1 MIRVV
6 FMGRKRQAACVLEW
20 LISHPQVDVV
30 AALTDFH
37 LAGSPTAAVAENHG
51 IPMYLYDDAQSVI
64 DSGELQFELGVS
76 FGYWRVVKEP
86 MLSAPRLGIINVH
99 PAPLPELRG
108 RGGYNIALI
117 EEHPE
122 YGVTAHYMN
131 EGVDTG
137 PIIAGLEVP
146 IDPKT
151 DTALDLGERAM
162 AAAVD
167 LSSKAMTSTGKPEPS
182 GSHPMKAPGLWL
194 GGNALPPRP
203 RWCWTSWAGT
213 TPSSPPTVAPYRYSL
228 HHPVNCP
235 VDKGLDHLLPAT
247 HRCRIDVVSEDDR
260 VAFGEA
266 HPSGE
271 KGFPDAIVPSCVT
284 VFDQ

>member
-137 PIIAGLEVP
+137 PIIGGLEVP

-167 LSSKAMTSTGKPEPS
+167 LCKTVVTSAVTAAPSQLRTTPNEGGRSFCWNEIEPLKQIVEGDDVDRKARAFWFPPYEGAWVTAGGQRVTATPQVVLDE
-182 GSHPMKAPGLWL
+182 L
-194 GGNALPPRP
+194 GGNDTFL
-203 RWCWTSWAGT
+203 
-213 TPSSPPTVAPYRYSL
+213 TPDSRSL
-228 HHPVNCP
+228 
-235 VDKGLDHLLPAT
+235 
-247 HRCRIDVVSEDDR
+247 
-260 VAFGEA
+260 
-266 HPSGE
+266 
-271 KGFPDAIVPSCVT
+271 
-284 VFDQ
+284 